1 MARFAALFSRLRR
14 AYHDFSR
21 QNSSVGYAV
30 IDAGSTW
37 VCIGY
42 LGEGMVGR
50 IVVIEFDIGNFR
62 FHRFADDSI
71 VTFNF
76 FLRYEYSKNSMKRR

>member
-1 MARFAALFSRLRR
+1 M
-14 AYHDFSR
+14 
-21 QNSSVGYAV
+21 
-30 IDAGSTW
+30 
-37 VCIGY
+37 CIGY
-42 LGEGMVGR
+42 LGEGIVGR

-76 FLRYEYSKNSMKRR
+76 FLRYEYSKNSMIERR

>member
-21 QNSSVGYAV
+21 QNSSAGYVV

-42 LGEGMVGR
+42 LGEGMVGQT
-50 IVVIEFDIGNFR
+50 VVIEFDFSAIRVFEE
-62 FHRFADDSI
+62 
-71 VTFNF
+71 FND
-76 FLRYEYSKNSMKRR
+76 RKKNLALIKKIIYYV

>member
-1 MARFAALFSRLRR
+1 M
-14 AYHDFSR
+14 
-21 QNSSVGYAV
+21 
-30 IDAGSTW
+30 
-37 VCIGY
+37 CIGY

-71 VTFNF
+71 VFNF